1 MCHIIAFVYRT
12 FLTLGEQNLDTK
24 ESLHHTQVRVM
35 SYLTRF
41 SDPESKKKKNKASG
55 TVDVIE

>member
-1 MCHIIAFVYRT
+1 MWDIS
-12 FLTLGEQNLDTK
+12 DTGRAK
-24 ESLHHTQVRVM
+24 PGYQGIYHTQVRVM

-41 SDPESKKKKNKASG
+41 SDPDSRKRTKASG